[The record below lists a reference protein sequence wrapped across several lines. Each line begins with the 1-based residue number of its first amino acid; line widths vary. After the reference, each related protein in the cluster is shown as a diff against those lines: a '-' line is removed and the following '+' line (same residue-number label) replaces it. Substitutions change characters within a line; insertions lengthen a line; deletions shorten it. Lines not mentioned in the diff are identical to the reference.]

1 MVLLARNQDPS
12 TLGRASFFR
21 KEIGFRLLAFLL
33 LEKFSSTV
41 VDDRLLAFLLLEKF
55 SSTVVDDRLLA
66 FLLLEKFSSTV
77 VDDRLLEES
86 S

>member
-21 KEIGFRLLAFLL
+21 KEIGFRLLAFRL

-41 VDDRLLAFLLLEKF
+41 VDDRLLAF
-55 SSTVVDDRLLA
+55 RLLA
-66 FLLLEKFSSTV
+66 KISTAV
-77 VDDRLLEES
+77 AVDFLLEES

>member
-21 KEIGFRLLAFLL
+21 KEIGFRLLAFQMLL
-33 LEKFSSTV
+33 LEHISTTAV
-41 VDDRLLAFLLLEKF
+41 ADRLLAKI
-55 SSTVVDDRLLA
+55 STAVAVD
-66 FLLLEKFSSTV
+66 F
-77 VDDRLLEES
+77 LLEES

>member
-21 KEIGFRLLAFLL
+21 KEIGFRLLA
-33 LEKFSSTV
+33 KISTAV
-41 VDDRLLAFLLLEKF
+41 AVDF
-55 SSTVVDDRLLA
+55 
-66 FLLLEKFSSTV
+66 
-77 VDDRLLEES
+77 LLEES